1 MTTPRRIYGYHAHDM
16 LKRRLPLSILAHT
29 RRTPSRHCH
38 DLRKSVFSRHLPRS
52 LGSQQTIQAFIYYSI
67 ELLRRYEPS
76 PTQHSSPSMLPPYLL
91 TAILSVIPSTTS
103 LPTDSVAS
111 YDPPPYNCG
120 YVLFMRNENVHTSLS
135 ALDRCEPVYFNATSK
150 RYLEAFAYHLY
161 GGCECRFFE

>member
-1 MTTPRRIYGYHAHDM
+1 M
-16 LKRRLPLSILAHT
+16 LKRRLPLSIHANT
-29 RRTPSRHCH
+29 RQTPSRHCH
-38 DLRKSVFSRHLPRS
+38 DLRKGIFSRHLPHS
-52 LGSQQTIQAFIYYSI
+52 LESQQTIQAFIYYSN
-67 ELLRRYEPS
+67 EHPHRYESSPS
-76 PTQHSSPSMLPPYLL
+76 QHSSPIMLLPYLL
-91 TAILSVIPSTTS
+91 TTIFSAIPSTTC

-111 YDPPPYNCG
+111 YDSPPYNCG